1 MGPILIFDKSVLE
14 SLNPDEAVW
23 LDQFFLTN
31 ITPLFF
37 VETLADLEKKSRAG
51 RDPEDIVGSLA
62 YKTPDLHS
70 KSNVYH
76 QHLLEGEL
84 SGQGKIDMSYGRPHI
99 GGGKYVELGGK
110 TGVMFE
116 ESPEEEALKRWQEHK
131 FLEIERSYAKQWRK
145 GLSDINFEEIYSY
158 YQVKFNGYPK
168 PKTLEEVKIMADKLI
183 DDPNQEQIL
192 TTGLALIGASSKFQQ
207 EIISRWRSE
216 GSPTI
221 RKFAPYFTHILSVDF
236 VFYFGI
242 GADLIGRGRPSHKI
256 DVAYLYYLPFCMV
269 FTSNDKL
276 HKALV
281 PLFLRPN
288 QSFVSGEKL
297 KDDFRKLDIYYDA
310 LPQETKVKGVYF
322 FAHSPPHDPAFLT
335 TQLWDKHMSA
345 TWKDLT
351 PREPQPNN
359 PVGKEL
365 VERIKELERKVKA
378 EGTNQPSRL
387 GESDELVIK
396 RIVSAKRGKW
406 TRFPPEV
413 MNRWKNADGDWED
426 VFPNAPKVN

>member
-51 RDPEDIVGSLA
+51 RTPEDIVGSLA
-62 YKTPDLHS
+62 YRTPDLHA
-70 KSNVYH
+70 KANVH
-76 QHLLEGEL
+76 HRSLLEGEL

-131 FLEIERSYAKQWRK
+131 FLDIERSYAKQWRE
-145 GLSDINFEEIYSY
+145 GLSNIDLEEIYSY
-158 YQVKFNGYPK
+158 YQLRFSGYPK
-168 PKTLEEVKIMADKLI
+168 PKNLEEVKAMVDKFI

-192 TTGLALIGASSKFQQ
+192 TTGLASIGVSPKFQQ
-207 EIISRWRSE
+207 EIIGRWRAE
-216 GSPTI
+216 GSPII
-221 RKFAPYFTHILSVDF
+221 RKFAPYFTHVLSVDL

-242 GADLIGRGRPSHKI
+242 GSDLIGRGRPSHKI
-256 DVAYLYYLPFCMV
+256 DIAYLYYLPFCMV

-276 HKALV
+276 HKVLA

-297 KDDFRKLDIYYDA
+297 KEDLKKLDAYYDA
-310 LPQETKVKGVYF
+310 LPQEIKVKGVYF
-322 FAHSPPHDPAFLT
+322 FAYSPPHDTSFLT
-335 TQLWDKHMSA
+335 TQLWDKHMSLI
-345 TWKDLT
+345 WKNLK
-351 PREPQPNN
+351 PHEPQPNN
-359 PVGKEL
+359 PVGKEIFKK
-365 VERIKELERKVKA
+365 IKELESKVKA
-378 EGTNQPSRL
+378 EGTDQPS
-387 GESDELVIK
+387 GSDESDELVVK
-396 RIVSAKRGKW
+396 RMVSAKRGKW

-413 MNRWKNADGDWED
+413 MNRRKNADGDWEN
-426 VFPNAPKVN
+426 VLPKET